1 MVAICILNSVG
12 ITHVYWLKINH
23 RFHEDL
29 KPTQRSRF
37 TEPTLLVVKYIHF
50 GHSTII
56 FLWESTDTPRIVLV
70 DHVAVAV
77 AVGVGFDVILWYF
90 IWLCWFDCA
99 RSSILP
105 DVSQYPSK
113 VFCFIGLL
121 VYPPEFQWLFDGIN
135 APFECRPRSCGGRNP
150 CGVSMHGIWK
160 SDVRGVS
167 GGEEFS
173 PNADPTLEWN
183 IKCSNLSHG
192 FWSVTKK
199 KKRELFSFKQ
209 QQTCKNQLHIFQK
222 GFCQAYTSLR
232 KSQAFTHAKEVNG

>member
-1 MVAICILNSVG
+1 MVAVCILISVG
-12 ITHVYWLKINH
+12 TTHVYWLKINC
-23 RFHEDL
+23 RFHDHL
-29 KPTQRSRF
+29 KSTQHCRF
-37 TEPTLLVVKYIHF
+37 TEATLLVVKYIYF
-50 GHSTII
+50 RPSTTV
-56 FLWESTDTPRIVLV
+56 FLWESTDTLRIELV

-99 RSSILP
+99 RSSIPP
-105 DVSQYPSK
+105 DVSRYPSK
-113 VFCFIGLL
+113 AFCFIGLP

-150 CGVSMHGIWK
+150 CRVSMHGIWK

-173 PNADPTLEWN
+173 PNADTTLEWN

-192 FWSVTKK
+192 LRSVTKK
-199 KKRELFSFKQ
+199 KGALLFQ
-209 QQTCKNQLHIFQK
+209 IAPN
-222 GFCQAYTSLR
+222 
-232 KSQAFTHAKEVNG
+232 SQ